1 MNALQD
7 GVAIATKKAFS
18 GTTNSY
24 SELSPEEVA
33 ARNAAEKEG
42 KRARRRR

>member
-7 GVAIATKKAFS
+7 GVAIATKAFS

-24 SELSPEEVA
+24 AELSPEEGA
-33 ARNAAEKEG
+33 ALNAAEKEG
-42 KRARRRR
+42 KRARRMR